1 MTIYVSNLSDLETH
15 TRAVRPERLI
25 SIIQPELQPP
35 TPAGVAPQRHLRVP
49 VHDVSEPAFESILP
63 ERRHVETIVAFLR
76 DWSAD
81 DSLMVH
87 CFAGVSRSSAVAL
100 IADVLHSGD
109 ALASAGEFDQF
120 RGTYLFIVPVIT
132 QQRLIDLKMRQQPS
146 AMTRVFAS
154 DAIDLAENGERT
166 RTEIFP
172 VPDRCGHKIDCAGHE
187 VAENASVS
195 KKPPQVIVGGRERI
209 TSTRDR
215 GETLRLQTREWK
227 VPAPVIR

>member
-87 CFAGVSRSSAVAL
+87 CLAGVSRSSAVAL
-100 IADVLHSGD
+100 IHVVSGRP
-109 ALASAGEFDQF
+109 AC
-120 RGTYLFIVPVIT
+120 RPPVIQT
-132 QQRLIDLKMRQQPS
+132 PAGRL
-146 AMTRVFAS
+146 
-154 DAIDLAENGERT
+154 AIENGFRY
-166 RTEIFP
+166 
-172 VPDRCGHKIDCAGHE
+172 
-187 VAENASVS
+187 
-195 KKPPQVIVGGRERI
+195 
-209 TSTRDR
+209 RD
-215 GETLRLQTREWK
+215 
-227 VPAPVIR
+227 AA

>member
-1 MTIYVSNLSDLETH
+1 MEAHPYAATPSGSHARRLRLGSGASRAIMRRIRTRTSRDTMTIYVSNLSDLETH
-15 TRAVRPERLI
+15 ARAVRPERVI

-100 IADVLHSGD
+100 IAHFLQSGD
-109 ALASAGEFDQF
+109 ALASALAL
-120 RGTYLFIVPVIT
+120 RAAAPHAWPNRRIVALADAVLDCGG
-132 QQRLIDLKMRQQPS
+132 RLIDARE
-146 AMTRVFAS
+146 AMGDASMETRGSLVA
-154 DAIDLAENGERT
+154 L
-166 RTEIFP
+166 P
-172 VPDRCGHKIDCAGHE
+172 VD
-187 VAENASVS
+187 
-195 KKPPQVIVGGRERI
+195 GR
-209 TSTRDR
+209 
-215 GETLRLQTREWK
+215 
-227 VPAPVIR
+227 